1 MVRTSSVLLLSC
13 WVLSLSL
20 AVPIWDRASL
30 VCEDLNGKQVIN
42 EDSSRE
48 LYVDAAC
55 SSGEVD
61 WRMTKTLVTLRFQRP
76 SPFSV
81 CFSSKS
87 PVGYEKFGVYN
98 VSYYHMFVGS
108 PNIETDVCVNSLGNT
123 LDVNLLSL
131 RKYFVMKAYFK
142 VQCLSWRHYY
152 K

>member
-1 MVRTSSVLLLSC
+1 MTRKRNIYDPKVNIQLMSNVGSFSRKNIFITFSFVY
-13 WVLSLSL
+13 
-20 AVPIWDRASL
+20 R
-30 VCEDLNGKQVIN
+30 VIN

-108 PNIETDVCVNSLGNT
+108 PNIGKKVLLAEWLIVVFLREGCNT
-123 LDVNLLSL
+123 
-131 RKYFVMKAYFK
+131 
-142 VQCLSWRHYY
+142 
-152 K
+152 